1 MLVQWLD
8 NNSIF
13 NMLFGESLHS
23 EVIKK
28 SHFLLE
34 FLYANDRVGETEIS
48 MMWEQ
53 AMNKHEAYKIAIF
66 KALIFLASKAKVA
79 EIRFMF

>member
-1 MLVQWLD
+1 MQWLD
-8 NNSIF
+8 SNSIF

-28 SHFLLE
+28 SHFLLD
-34 FLYANDRVGETEIS
+34 FLYANNKVGETQIN

-66 KALIFLASKAKVA
+66 KALIFLASKAKVN
-79 EIRFMF
+79 EIRFLF